1 MRDLMKR
8 EALYNLVWSVP
19 MTKLAREFQLSDRG
33 MAKLCQRERIP
44 VPPRGYWAKLAA
56 GHAVKQTPLPERV
69 AGQSEWVMVAPRGSA
84 YGAEGRAWLESGT
97 SPLPQDDAAMS
108 PDPVPPVH
116 DHDLHVLVWRTHRT
130 VGSVRV
136 RKQELRAS
144 LHPAVERLVR
154 EAREDWE
161 HRPPYLSAGTKRRF
175 VGAGARRRLALVN
188 ALFFALGKAGA
199 RPEITDKE
207 GGSIV
212 VTVGRMPVRCQ
223 LASTWMRRTRGAER
237 EERLDFHVRAGTSS
251 YAYRFVWKERWGL
264 RLETCLAD
272 IAAGI
277 VVAAELEHRDREWRD
292 YEAAM
297 EARAEARREQERQ
310 RDKRRQD
317 ARAQLIAE
325 AENLRQ
331 ANDIRCLVATIR
343 REREPYDLAF
353 ATWHHW
359 ALDEA
364 DAIDPVRSGRLSLH
378 VPD

>member
-1 MRDLMKR
+1 MRDSMKR
-8 EALYNLVWSVP
+8 EALYNLVWTVP
-19 MTKLAREFQLSDRG
+19 MAKLAREFQLSDRG
-33 MAKLCQRERIP
+33 MAKLCKREGIP

-69 AGQSEWVMVAPRGSA
+69 AGQSEWVMVAPRGSD
-84 YGAEGRAWLESGT
+84 YGAEGRAWLESRLR
-97 SPLPQDDAAMS
+97 PLPDDTAALS
-108 PDPVPPVH
+108 PVPVRPAH
-116 DHDLHVLVWRTHRT
+116 DHDLHVLVWRTRSAIGT
-130 VGSVRV
+130 VRV

-144 LHPAVERLVR
+144 LHPEVERLLR

-161 HRPPYLSAGTKRRF
+161 RRPPYLSAGTQRRF
-175 VGAGARRRLALVN
+175 VRPGARRRLALVN
-188 ALFFALGKAGA
+188 ALFLALGKAGA

-223 LASTWMRRTRGAER
+223 LESTWMWRTRGAER
-237 EERLDFHVRAGTSS
+237 EERLDFHVRVGTSS
-251 YAYRFVWKERWGL
+251 FADRVVWKERWGL
-264 RLETCLAD
+264 RLESCLAD
-272 IAAGI
+272 IVSGI
-277 VVAAELEHRDREWRD
+277 VVAAELEHRDREWRE
-292 YEAAM
+292 YEAVM
-297 EARAEARREQERQ
+297 KARAEAQREQERQ

-331 ANDIRCLVATIR
+331 ANDIRCLVATTR
-343 REREPYDLAF
+343 REREPHDLAF
-353 ATWHHW
+353 AAWQNW
-359 ALDEA
+359 ALAEA

>member
-1 MRDLMKR
+1 MRDPMKR
-8 EALYNLVWSVP
+8 GALYNLVWTVP

-33 MAKLCQRERIP
+33 MAKLCQRGRIP

-56 GHAVKQTPLPERV
+56 GRAANQTPLPERV
-69 AGQSEWVMVAPRGSA
+69 AGQSEWVVVAPKGSA
-84 YGAEGRAWLESGT
+84 YGAEGRAWLESRT
-97 SPLPQDDAAMS
+97 RPLSDDDAALS
-108 PDPVPPVH
+108 LDPVPPAH
-116 DHDLHVLVWRTHRT
+116 DRDLHVLAWQTLSAIR
-130 VGSVRV
+130 GARV

-144 LHPAVERLVR
+144 LHPAVERLLR

-161 HRPPYLSAGTKRRF
+161 RRPPYLSAGTQRRF
-175 VGAGARRRLALVN
+175 ADSGARRRLALVN
-188 ALFFALGKAGA
+188 ALFLALGKAGA
-199 RPEITDKE
+199 RPEIADKE
-207 GGSIV
+207 GRSIV

-223 LASTWMRRTRGAER
+223 LESTWMRTTRGAER
-237 EERLDFHVRAGTSS
+237 EERLDFHVRAGTGS
-251 YAYRFVWKERWGL
+251 YADRFVRKERWGL
-264 RLETCLAD
+264 RLEMCLAD
-272 IAAGI
+272 IVTGI

-292 YEAAM
+292 YEAVM
-297 EARAEARREQERQ
+297 KARAEARREQERQ

-343 REREPYDLAF
+343 REREPHDLAF
-353 ATWHHW
+353 ATWHRW
-359 ALDEA
+359 ALAEA